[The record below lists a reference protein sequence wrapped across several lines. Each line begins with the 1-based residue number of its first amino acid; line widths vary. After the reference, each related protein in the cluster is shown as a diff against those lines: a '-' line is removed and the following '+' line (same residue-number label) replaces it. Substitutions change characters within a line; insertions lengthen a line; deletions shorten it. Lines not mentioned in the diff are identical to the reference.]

1 MSVRRQGAVFH
12 CNKLDLS
19 RTKELSFV
27 EHALK
32 ETLHIHA
39 QNVVKKLLGYVSKIL
54 ASHFGDSFAILV
66 QKVKSVTNMSW
77 LSLTSILPPKF

>member
-54 ASHFGDSFAILV
+54 AVILV
-66 QKVKSVTNMSW
+66 TVILVTV
-77 LSLTSILPPKF
+77 ILVTVFRC

>member
-39 QNVVKKLLGYVSKIL
+39 QNVVKKLLGYVYKIL
-54 ASHFGDSFAILV
+54 AKLGCV
-66 QKVKSVTNMSW
+66 VKMVVE
-77 LSLTSILPPKF
+77 SILPHVESGPNDHRKAASQFS